1 MPSTHYY
8 RYTMDITLLYA
19 GPLGLWFLILSIRV
33 IVGRRSTQTSLG
45 DGGNQTMLRL
55 IRGQGNFVEY
65 TPLILILMALLESKA
80 APAALLHSIGAM
92 LLAGRLLHGY
102 AFCFS
107 DFFPA
112 GRFGGT
118 LLTFISLLVA
128 SVAAMWCGIA

>member
-1 MPSTHYY
+1 
-8 RYTMDITLLYA
+8 
-19 GPLGLWFLILSIRV
+19 
-33 IVGRRSTQTSLG
+33 
-45 DGGNQTMLRL
+45 
-55 IRGQGNFVEY
+55 
-65 TPLILILMALLESKA
+65 
-80 APAALLHSIGAM
+80 M